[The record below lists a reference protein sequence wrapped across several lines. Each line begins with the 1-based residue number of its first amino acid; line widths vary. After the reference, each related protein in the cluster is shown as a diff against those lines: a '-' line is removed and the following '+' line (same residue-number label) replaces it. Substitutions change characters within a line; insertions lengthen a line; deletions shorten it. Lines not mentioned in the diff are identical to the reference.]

1 MRDPQKPS
9 YTARWCLRCK
19 AHTEYTKHSY
29 GSGESRT
36 THYKCDVCNY
46 HVTSPL
52 GNIAAIALLLLVT
65 AWINGFLIRF
75 YINEWN
81 VGMLLDPFYKF
92 SLVFIH
98 VFANFLLSVYYYIIG
113 KDHVSEYRKWKKWA
127 KERGWEEE
135 KT

>member
-1 MRDPQKPS
+1 
-9 YTARWCLRCK
+9 
-19 AHTEYTKHSY
+19 
-29 GSGESRT
+29 
-36 THYKCDVCNY
+36 
-46 HVTSPL
+46 L

>member
-1 MRDPQKPS
+1 
-9 YTARWCLRCK
+9 
-19 AHTEYTKHSY
+19 
-29 GSGESRT
+29 
-36 THYKCDVCNY
+36 
-46 HVTSPL
+46 
-52 GNIAAIALLLLVT
+52 
-65 AWINGFLIRF
+65 
-75 YINEWN
+75 
-81 VGMLLDPFYKF
+81 MLLDPFYKF